1 MKILLAAANAASF
14 ITRDARILRE
24 RHEVVEYVLP
34 RALWPSAA
42 SRRLVDDCDLLFVWF
57 ATVRAW
63 PLVVRARRQGKPIV
77 LVIGGYEVVHRPDLN
92 YGTARRLLHRQA
104 TQSVLNRATRVLTV
118 SKSSHH
124 DLLANF
130 QVDPA
135 RTKVIPHGFE
145 DLAEGIARPKSPSV
159 LTVGYGREDT
169 WRIKGLEEFFATAA
183 QMPDVSF
190 VHVGGIAPAVLQSK
204 VGTLP
209 PNVKLVGA
217 VPYADIGS
225 YYAPAQ
231 VYLQMSRHESFGCAV
246 AESMLFECVPVVSRG
261 GALPEV
267 VGDAGII
274 VESWATADVVAAI
287 RGALALPS
295 SAGVK
300 ARQRVLTEFS
310 YARRRDRLLAVID
323 EAVAVRHIS

>member
-14 ITRDARILRE
+14 ITRDIKILRE
-24 RHEVVEYVLP
+24 RHEVVDLVLP
-34 RALWPSAA
+34 RTLLPSAA
-42 SRRLVDDCDLLFVWF
+42 TRRLVDDCDLLFVWF

-63 PLVVRARRQGKPIV
+63 PLVLRAQRQGKPIV

-92 YGTARRLLHRQA
+92 YGTARKLLHRQA
-104 TQSVLNRATRVLTV
+104 TQSMLNRATRVLTV
-118 SKSSHH
+118 SKSSHR

-130 QVDPA
+130 RVDPA
-135 RTKVIPHGFE
+135 RTRVIPHGFE
-145 DLAEGIARPKSPSV
+145 DLAEGIARPKLTSV

-169 WRIKGLEEFFATAA
+169 WQLKGLAEFFAAAA

-190 VHVGGIAPAVLQSK
+190 VHVGGIAPAVLQRK

-274 VESWATADVVAAI
+274 VESWAIADVVAAI
-287 RGALALPS
+287 RNALALPT
-295 SAGVK
+295 SAGEK
-300 ARQRVLTEFS
+300 ARRRVLTEFS
-310 YARRRDRLLAVID
+310 YARRRDQLLAVIE
-323 EAVAVRHIS
+323 EAVGVGS

>member
-14 ITRDARILRE
+14 ITRDVKILRE
-24 RHEVVEYVLP
+24 RHEVVEFVLP

-42 SRRLVDDCDLLFVWF
+42 TRRLVDDCDLLFVWF

-63 PLVVRARRQGKPIV
+63 PLVLRARRRGKPVV
-77 LVIGGYEVVHRPDLN
+77 LMLGGYEVVHRPDLN
-92 YGTARRLLHRQA
+92 YGTARKLIHRQA
-104 TQSVLNRATRVLTV
+104 TQSMLNQATRVIAV
-118 SKSSHH
+118 SAHSQC

-135 RTKVIPHGFE
+135 KTKVIPHGFE
-145 DLAEGIARPKSPSV
+145 DLAAGVARSKSPSV

-169 WRIKGLEEFFATAA
+169 WQLKGLAEFFAAAA

-190 VHVGGIAPAVLQSK
+190 VHVGGIDANLLQRR

-217 VPYADIGS
+217 VPYAEISS
-225 YYAPAQ
+225 YYAPAT

-246 AESMLFECVPVVSRG
+246 AEAMVFECVPVVSRG

-267 VGDAGII
+267 VGDVGVI

-287 RGALALPS
+287 RSALALPLG
-295 SAGVK
+295 AGEK
-300 ARQRVLTEFS
+300 ARQRVLSEFS
-310 YARRRDRLLAVID
+310 YARRRDQFLALID
-323 EAVAVRHIS
+323 EAAGVGS